1 MTHVSTLR
9 KNQQPD
15 SKGKIFTVLKKMSH
29 DPLISAR
36 LKFFEMASHKL
47 NGFLRGFQNESPM
60 VSFFA
65 DVLGGIVRYLLER
78 IILKDVLRKA
88 TYANSFKSI
97 HQVKP

>member
-1 MTHVSTLR
+1 
-9 KNQQPD
+9 
-15 SKGKIFTVLKKMSH
+15 MSH

-36 LKFFEMASHKL
+36 LKFFEIASHKL
-47 NGFLRGFQNESPM
+47 NGFLRAFQNESLM

-88 TYANSFKSI
+88 TYNNSFKSI